1 MRLRLHLRPTTRAR
15 FLAVPVT
22 LLLGLAAALPAA
34 EAPPPRH
41 GTKLVIVNDDGFS
54 AFFSGRYKNADDLRH
69 QVASY
74 ADTSVA
80 VFEWCITSGSRVN
93 FPTPAAELISTGVTD
108 FGRRGDQLAAE
119 TLRRLAAAGTDTL
132 AVVAQACRANG
143 LLCYASMRMNG
154 DYAASPKDDSLTRQF
169 NSDFWRAHPE
179 FRVRGPKGE
188 DRTKLSY
195 AYPEVRA
202 FKLALLRDA
211 ATRAIDGINLDFLRH
226 PPFFGFEEPMV
237 AAFREKHG
245 VDPRPLPATDP
256 RWGPVR
262 AEFMTAFLRDTR
274 QLLDAAGAKHGRRLG
289 LSARIDHREYA
300 VLGCDLA
307 TWLKEGL
314 LDYLVVGQRTLGG
327 YEFDLAPFVQLARE
341 AGTGCAVLFGEEG
354 IVSGHDLTAAE
365 DKLIKAG
372 KMAAPQRDSLSL
384 AQYQQRATRWY
395 AAGAD
400 GIHLFNEN
408 NRAVMRSLGTATA
421 PPPAPR

>member
-1 MRLRLHLRPTTRAR
+1 MSPRLPRRTALT
-15 FLAVPVT
+15 
-22 LLLGLAAALPAA
+22 LGLAVTAALSLPSLPLPAA

-41 GTKLVIVNDDGFS
+41 GTKLVVVNDDGFS
-54 AFFSGRYKNADDLRH
+54 AFYSGRYTTADDLRR

-93 FPTPAAELISTGVTD
+93 FPTPAAELIGAGVTD

-119 TLRRLAAAGTDTL
+119 TLRRLATEGVDTL
-132 AVVAQACRANG
+132 DVVARACRANG
-143 LLCYASMRMNG
+143 LLCYATMRMNG
-154 DYAASPKDDSLTRQF
+154 DYAASPQDDSLTRQF

-195 AYPEVRA
+195 AFPEVRA
-202 FKLALLRDA
+202 FKLAVLREA
-211 ATRAIDGINLDFLRH
+211 ATRDIDGIALDFLRH
-226 PPFFGFEEPMV
+226 PPFFGLEEPMV

-245 VDPRPLPATDP
+245 VDPRPLPVTDP
-256 RWGPVR
+256 RWGPIR
-262 AEFMTAFLRDTR
+262 AGCMTAFLRDTR
-274 QLLDAAGAKHGRRLG
+274 ALLDAAGAKHGRRLG
-289 LSARIDHREYA
+289 LSVRIDHREYA

-307 TWLKEGL
+307 TWLNEGL

-327 YEFDLAPFVQLARE
+327 YTFDLAPFVKLAR
-341 AGTGCAVLFGEEG
+341 AARTGCAVLFGEEG
-354 IVSGHDLTAAE
+354 IVSGHDRTAAE
-365 DKLIKAG
+365 DKLIAAG
-372 KMAAPQRDSLSL
+372 KMAAPERASLSL
-384 AQYQQRATRWY
+384 EHYQTRAARWY

-408 NRAVMRSLGTATA
+408 NRAVMQALGTVPAAT
-421 PPPAPR
+421 PSSP

>member
-1 MRLRLHLRPTTRAR
+1 MVSRHSHCRRLVFA
-15 FLAVPVT
+15 A
-22 LLLGLAAALPAA
+22 LLLGLVAALSAA
-34 EAPPPRH
+34 ESPQPRH

-54 AFFSGRYKNADDLRH
+54 AFFSGRYKTAADLRQ

-93 FPTPAAELISTGVTD
+93 FPTPASELIGASVTD

-119 TLRRLAAAGTDTL
+119 TLRRLADEGTDTL
-132 AVVAQACRANG
+132 QVVAQACHANG
-143 LLCYASMRMNG
+143 ILCYASMRMNG
-154 DYAASPKDDSLTRQF
+154 DYAATARDDYLSRQF
-169 NSDFWRAHPE
+169 NSDFWRAHRE

-195 AYPEVRA
+195 AYPAVRD
-202 FKLALLRDA
+202 FKLAILRDA
-211 ATRAIDGINLDFLRH
+211 ATRDIDGIHLDFLRH

-237 AAFREKHG
+237 KAFQQKHA
-245 VDPRPLPATDP
+245 VDPRTLPVTDP
-256 RWGPVR
+256 RWAPIR

-274 QLLDAAGAKHGRRLG
+274 QLLDAAGAKRGRRLG
-289 LSARIDHREYA
+289 LAARVDWREYD
-300 VLGCDLA
+300 VLGCDLK

-314 LDYLVVGQRTLGG
+314 LDYLVVAQRTLGG
-327 YEFDLAPFVQLARE
+327 YEFDLAPFVKLARE
-341 AGTGCAVLFGEEG
+341 SGTGCAVLFGEEG
-354 IVSGHDLTAAE
+354 IISGHDLTAAE

-384 AQYQQRATRWY
+384 EQYQTRATRWY

-408 NRAVMRSLGTATA
+408 NRTVMKALGTV
-421 PPPAPR
+421 PPPTSAPR